1 MDKGVLRDQRGLT
14 LIEMLVVLFI
24 IGVIV
29 AIALPNL
36 KAAGETAQEKACAA
50 NRRLI
55 GAQAD
60 NFFLEVGRYPKGVA
74 ELRKKGF
81 LRTEPACPAK
91 GTYRIRPE
99 ASEEKRVNCTVHGDG

>member
-1 MDKGVLRDQRGLT
+1 MKGVLRDQRGLT

-60 NFFLEVGRYPKGVA
+60 NFFLEVGRHPRA
-74 ELRKKGF
+74 WR
-81 LRTEPACPAK
+81 
-91 GTYRIRPE
+91 
-99 ASEEKRVNCTVHGDG
+99 N

>member
-1 MDKGVLRDQRGLT
+1 MKGVLRDQRGLT

-60 NFFLEVGRYPKGVA
+60 NFFLEIGRYPRSVT
-74 ELRKKGF
+74 ELKQKGF
-81 LRTEPACPAK
+81 LRTKPACPAK

-99 ASEEKRVNCTVHGDG
+99 ASEEKRVTCSVHGDR

>member
-50 NRRLI
+50 NRGLI

-74 ELRKKGF
+74 ELGAEGVFADRTLLPGKGDVPDF
-81 LRTEPACPAK
+81 
-91 GTYRIRPE
+91 RPE
-99 ASEEKRVNCTVHGDG
+99 ASEERG

>member
-1 MDKGVLRDQRGLT
+1 MKGVLRDQRGLT

-60 NFFLEVGRYPKGVA
+60 NFFLEIGRYPKNVA
-74 ELRKKGF
+74 ELKQKGY
-81 LRTEPACPAK
+81 LRTQPSCPMK
-91 GTYRIRPE
+91 GTYQIRPE
-99 ASEEKRVNCTVHGDG
+99 APEEKRVNCTVHGDE

>member
-1 MDKGVLRDQRGLT
+1 MKGVLRDQRGLT

-36 KAAGETAQEKACAA
+36 KAAGEAAQEKACSA

-60 NFFLEVGRYPKGVA
+60 NFFLEIGRYPKDVP
-74 ELRKKGF
+74 ELQRKGF
-81 LRTEPACPAK
+81 LRTQPTCPTK
-91 GTYRIRPE
+91 GSYRIRPE
-99 ASEEKRVNCTVHGDG
+99 ASEEKRVTCTVHGDG